1 MKKLELAAAIF
12 VAMGFLAII
21 IKLVT
26 LV

>member
-1 MKKLELAAAIF
+1 MKKLELAAAIA